1 MDKKHID
8 SVMGAP
14 IRTYA
19 AFVVRVREYGLTLA
33 QVRYDE
39 PPTEAVDAL
48 AEDCGDLY
56 RYERFVSRFEREQS
70 K

>member
-14 IRTYA
+14 IRTYT
-19 AFVVRVREYGLTLA
+19 AFVVRVKEYGLTLS

-48 AEDCGDLY
+48 AEDCGNLY
-56 RYERFVSRFEREQS
+56 RYERYVARYEREQS